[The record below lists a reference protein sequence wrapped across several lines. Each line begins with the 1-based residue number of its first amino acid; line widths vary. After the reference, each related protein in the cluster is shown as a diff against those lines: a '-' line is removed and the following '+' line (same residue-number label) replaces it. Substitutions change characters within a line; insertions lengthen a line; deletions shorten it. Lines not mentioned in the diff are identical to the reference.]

1 MKTAIEH
8 FETIES
14 CLTDEWSAP
23 VWELEEALEE
33 LRRLAER
40 ATIKHPSEAGSPKH
54 GYTCPECGKRLK
66 KYSNFCPKCGQGL
79 DWEVRYTNDHKYD

>member
-8 FETIES
+8 FETVES
-14 CLTDEWSAP
+14 CLTDNWSAP
-23 VWELEEALEE
+23 AWELDEALEE

-40 ATIKHPSEAGSPKH
+40 ATIKQPTEVASPKH
-54 GYTCPECGKRLK
+54 GWVCPECGKRLK

-79 DWEVRYTNDHKYD
+79 DWEMRYTDDHKTD

>member
-14 CLTDEWSAP
+14 CLNDEWSAP
-23 VWELEEALEE
+23 AWEFDEALEE

-40 ATIKHPSEAGSPKH
+40 ATIKQPTEVASPKH
-54 GYTCPECGKRLK
+54 GYVCPECGKRLK
-66 KYSNFCPKCGQGL
+66 KYDNFCAKCGQGL
-79 DWEVRYTNDHKYD
+79 DWEAKHQNRF